1 MLLKFHMRLG
11 FSTDYALH
19 LSMLVGLETNRLVTI
34 EDVAARFGISKNHLL
49 KVVYQLSQARYP

>member
-1 MLLKFHMRLG
+1 MRFA

-49 KVVYQLSQARYP
+49 KVVYQLNQAGYP

>member
-1 MLLKFHMRLG
+1 MRLA

-49 KVVYQLSQARYP
+49 KVVYQLSQAGYP